1 MFDEEPESAP
11 VIRGFFD
18 AYWARVR
25 QNLWGEVH
33 ESVVPVLLGR
43 FEHHVTLCPDGVII
57 VMQRASTDSYAW
69 LETSQSIL
77 ELAEGQLRETEI
89 WGALEVDKLL
99 PGNVGSIRFDLDV
112 AMRRIR
118 DDEDV
123 PFDRDLVR
131 FVPFHMDARFW
142 AVENAEEIA
151 TLNLA
156 GPAS

>member
-1 MFDEEPESAP
+1 MFDDEPEAAP

-43 FEHHVTLCPDGVII
+43 FEHHVTLCPDGVVI
-57 VMQRASTDSYAW
+57 VMQRASTDSFAW

-77 ELAEGQLRETEI
+77 ELVEDQLCETEV
-89 WGALEVDKLL
+89 WGSLEVNKLM
-99 PGNVGSIRFDLDV
+99 PGHVGSARFDLDV
-112 AMRRIR
+112 ALRRVR
-118 DDEDV
+118 DDEVV
-123 PFDRDLVR
+123 PFDRVMVR

-142 AVENAEEIA
+142 VPENGETIA

-156 GPAS
+156 GPAK